1 MILDTTKGI
10 RDERKIRTSLTEHPS
25 ASQIVS
31 GVWFGSLYIR
41 HATAFLFRV
50 Q

>member
-1 MILDTTKGI
+1 MILYITKGI
-10 RDERKIRTSLTEHPS
+10 RDEKKIRTSLTEHRS

-41 HATAFLFRV
+41 HATAFFFWV